1 MPAALHTQRIVGPDA
16 PPTRW
21 LYLLHGIFG
30 AGRNW
35 NAVSRRIVEARPDW
49 GVLAVDLRGHGR
61 SERGAPP
68 HTLQA
73 CVDDLLHLPDAGA
86 PPATAVLGHS
96 FGGKVATLFAEAAEL
111 SSLWIVDS
119 TPSAR
124 EPAGSAWKM
133 IDVLEGHPGPF
144 RDRDAGIAAVES
156 AGYDHAVAMWMGTNL
171 DRGPDDAWR
180 WRLDARQMR
189 DLMID
194 FFDVD
199 AWPALRRAAEAGT
212 RVRLLRATESSI
224 VSDDDRRLLAGLEA
238 DGLPVEHVDV
248 EGGHWLNAD
257 APDRVAELVTDG
269 L

>member
-1 MPAALHTQRIVGPDA
+1 MPATLHAQRLTTPDRS
-16 PPTRW
+16 PDRW

-49 GVLAVDLRGHGR
+49 GVLAIDLRGHGR
-61 SERGAPP
+61 SDRGTPP
-68 HTLQA
+68 HTLAA

-111 SSLWIVDS
+111 QSLWIADS

-124 EPAGSAWKM
+124 EPDGSAWEM
-133 IDVLEGHPGPF
+133 VDVLENHPGPF
-144 RDRDAGIAAVES
+144 LDRDAGVAAVES
-156 AGYDHAVAMWMGTNL
+156 TGYARPVAMWMGTNL
-171 DRGPDDAWR
+171 ERGPDDAWR
-180 WRLDARQMR
+180 WRLDAKQMR
-189 DLMID
+189 ELLID
-194 FFDVD
+194 FFEVD
-199 AWPALRRAAEAGT
+199 AWPQLRAAAEAGT
-212 RVRLLRATESSI
+212 RVRLLRATESMI
-224 VSDDDRRLLAGLEA
+224 VTQEDQRKFTDLRD
-238 DGLPVEHVDV
+238 DGLPVERIDI

-257 APDRVAELVTDG
+257 APDRVAEVLAEG